1 MAGCTKTIEL
11 AAVAVGRLLGAGR
24 PDRLVRAGGLQTTR
38 WRGVT
43 SGGKALALASAL
55 VVGGSVQALAQDP
68 PDPEANRVWGAAT

>member
-1 MAGCTKTIEL
+1 M
-11 AAVAVGRLLGAGR
+11 VAVGRLLGAWR

-55 VVGGSVQALAQDP
+55 VVGGSGQGMIHRIQRRRELGGLPLESGQTV
-68 PDPEANRVWGAAT
+68 N